1 MRQQLLLGTAQWGLD
16 YGVTN
21 TEGRIPEQ
29 KLEALAQQARHLG
42 IEVLDTAPVYGD
54 AESRVKDV
62 AGDFAVQ
69 TKVSAS
75 GISEVEIVRELEDS
89 LIRLDRERVW
99 SVLVH
104 DWPELTHS
112 ERSRVTEILSHRR
125 ESGLVG
131 RFGVSIYEEHDL
143 EPLLNE
149 FSDID
154 VIQIPTSIIDQRLRG
169 SEALRKLRKTGVVVQ
184 VRSIFLQGVLLNTQS
199 DFATQPGLANF
210 GKLLAAHEIDAMS
223 VCVSYIRTQ
232 GWIDE
237 VVVGVT
243 SAAELTEIFDAF
255 QATLVQ
261 FDWEKWASTDE
272 GLLDPRSWA
281 RD

>member
-29 KLEALAQQARHLG
+29 KLEALVQQARHLG
-42 IEVLDTAPVYGD
+42 IGVLDTAPVYGD
-54 AESRVKDV
+54 AESRVQDV

-75 GISEVEIVRELEDS
+75 GRSEAEIVRELEDS
-89 LIRLDRERVW
+89 LLRLDRERVW

-104 DWPELTHS
+104 DWPELTPT
-112 ERSRVTEILSHRR
+112 EGSRVTEILSRMR
-125 ESGLVG
+125 KSGLVG
-131 RFGVSIYEEHDL
+131 RFGVSIYEEQDL
-143 EPLLNE
+143 EPLLTD

-154 VIQIPTSIIDQRLRG
+154 VVQIPTSIIDQRLRA
-169 SEALRKLRKTGVVVQ
+169 SEALTELRGSGVVVQ
-184 VRSIFLQGVLLNTQS
+184 ARSIFLQGVLLNAQS

-210 GKLLAAHEIDAMS
+210 GKQVAAHQIDAMS

-232 GWIDE
+232 SWIDE

-243 SAAELTEIFDAF
+243 SAAELKEIFDAF

-261 FDWEKWASTDE
+261 LDWDIWASTDE
-272 GLLDPRSWA
+272 SLLDPRSWA